1 MKLEFIALCNLVVS
15 KSNMRHARKAPDISD
30 ILPTVRARGV
40 IQPVLVRPSGA
51 ANGAGAKEGGSE
63 DGGTGEGGALY
74 EIVAGCRRFHAA
86 LAVAAERLAAC
97 SEAGEPEPEAAMLPC
112 AILDDADDASAIE
125 ASLIENLARLEP
137 DEVSRWTCFTR
148 LVKEGRTAEDI
159 GQTFGLPDLAVKRIL
174 ALGNLLPR
182 IRELYRAEEIDAAT
196 VRHLTM
202 ASKSQQKAWLALM
215 DDPDAYAPR
224 GHQAKSW
231 LFGGQSVPTGHAL
244 FDVEA
249 SGLATVAD
257 LFGEQAYFVDGQAFW
272 SAQNAAI
279 EAKRA
284 QFLEAGWADA
294 VILPPETHFHSW
306 EHEKIAKRKGGR
318 VYLDVRASGEV
329 VIHEGYL
336 SRKEAARLAKAEAA
350 GEGASFPLK
359 ADRPELT
366 SVTQTY
372 IDLHRHAAM
381 RAALIDHPGI
391 ALRLM
396 VAHTIAGSPLWRIVP
411 EPQAAKS
418 DAVKASLHDSWA
430 EAVFDERRR
439 PVLALLGL
447 PDDEP
452 TLIGGSGYGTRGGGR
467 DLCGL
472 FARLVE
478 LPDSTVMEVV
488 TLVMGEGLAAG
499 SAAVEAVGCAIGVDM
514 AKWWEADDAFLDTL
528 RDREVLLAMVGEV
541 AGKLVAQANA
551 GEKAKTLRTI
561 IRNHLEGAGGRTRRE
576 AWVPRWMAFPPG
588 AYTERGG
595 VGTVAA
601 HALAFA
607 RPQVGDDE
615 PERIEGVDG
624 DERDSPEVDVSA
636 DPDCDVG
643 AAPACEGDGLAA

>member
-1 MKLEFIALCNLVVS
+1 MKLEFIALSNLAVS
-15 KSNMRHARKAPDISD
+15 KSNMRYARKAPDISD

-40 IQPVLVRPSGA
+40 IQPVLVRPCGGA
-51 ANGAGAKEGGSE
+51 Q
-63 DGGTGEGGALY
+63 EGGADESAPRY

-97 SEAGEPEPEAAMLPC
+97 TEAGEPDPEAAMLPC

-125 ASLIENLARLEP
+125 ASLIENIARLEP

-148 LVKEGRTAEDI
+148 LVKEGRSVEDI
-159 GQTFGLPDLAVKRIL
+159 GLTFGLPDLAVKRIL

-196 VRHLTM
+196 VRHLTL
-202 ASKSQQKAWLALM
+202 ASKSQQKAWLGLM

-224 GHQAKSW
+224 GHQLKSF

-249 SGLATVAD
+249 SGLVTVAD

-272 SAQNAAI
+272 TAQNAAI
-279 EAKRA
+279 DAKRA
-284 QFLEAGWADA
+284 EFLEAGWADA

-306 EHEKIAKRKGGR
+306 EHEKTAKRKGGR
-318 VYLDVRASGEV
+318 VYLDVRGNGEV

-336 SRKEAARLAKAEAA
+336 SGKEAARLAKAEAA
-350 GEGASFPLK
+350 GEGASFSVN

-372 IDLHRHAAM
+372 IDLHRHAAV
-381 RAALIDHPGI
+381 RAAMIDRPAI

-396 VAHTIAGSPLWRIVP
+396 VAHAIAGSSLWRIVP
-411 EPQAAKS
+411 EPQTAKS
-418 DAVKASLHDSWA
+418 DAVKASVHDSWA

-439 PVLALLGL
+439 AVLALLEL

-452 TLIGGSGYGTRGGGR
+452 ALIGGNGYGMRGSGR
-467 DLCGL
+467 ELCRL

-478 LPDSTVMEVV
+478 LPDTTVMEVL

-499 SAAVEAVGCAIGVDM
+499 SAAVEVVGTEIGVDM

-528 RDREVLLAMVGEV
+528 RDREVLLAMVCEV
-541 AGKLVAQANA
+541 AGKLVAEANA

-561 IRNHLEGAGGRTRRE
+561 IRSHLAGADGRTKRE
-576 AWVPRWMAFPPG
+576 GWVPRWMAFPPS
-588 AYTERGG
+588 AYTQRGG

-601 HALAFA
+601 HARAFA
-607 RPQVGDDE
+607 SPESEDDE
-615 PERIEGVDG
+615 PQQAEGCDG
-624 DERDSPEVDVSA
+624 EGGESA
-636 DPDCDVG
+636 EGGLRPDPDCE
-643 AAPACEGDGLAA
+643 AAAEPDGEGDRLAA